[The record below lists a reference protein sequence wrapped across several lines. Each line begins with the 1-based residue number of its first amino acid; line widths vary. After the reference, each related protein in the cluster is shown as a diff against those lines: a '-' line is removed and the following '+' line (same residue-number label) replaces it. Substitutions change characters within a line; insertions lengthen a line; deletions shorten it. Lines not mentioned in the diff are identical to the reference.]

1 MILLS
6 FSPFRYILR
15 SITLLGQFI
24 VDQTKFTPLFSG
36 RDSVQT
42 NVELG
47 AVVGVSVLGVR
58 VELSKLISWGVG
70 WTLKSVSSL
79 KSISLGLAFASVS
92 GFWPV
97 ADSAVLVKPE
107 SG

>member
-24 VDQTKFTPLFSG
+24 VDQTKFPPLFSG

-47 AVVGVSVLGVR
+47 AVVGVGVLGVR
-58 VELSKLISWGVG
+58 VELSEL
-70 WTLKSVSSL
+70 VS
-79 KSISLGLAFASVS
+79 GSVS
-92 GFWPV
+92 GALEPISSLQSWI
-97 ADSAVLVKPE
+97 
-107 SG
+107 

>member
-58 VELSKLISWGVG
+58 VELSEL
-70 WTLKSVSSL
+70 VS
-79 KSISLGLAFASVS
+79 GSVS
-92 GFWPV
+92 GALEPISSLQSWI
-97 ADSAVLVKPE
+97 
-107 SG
+107 